1 MSVFFRNIH
10 SRPMPAR
17 VVWPLVLFLLLSLP
31 ACSSSRESYLKS
43 ALKNATQEEVVEQ
56 LGEPWKKKSSLLR
69 GQTRWVYRYAL
80 TQDELDPMGV
90 DKLGRS
96 VFQATESV
104 TAMMGLGGGSGN
116 PLDPGIRPH
125 CFHYVL
131 TFDEATKICL
141 LYTSPSPRDRTRS
154 RMPSSA

>member
-1 MSVFFRNIH
+1 MNTFFRNAR
-10 SRPMPAR
+10 SRPLPAR
-17 VVWPLVLFLLLSLP
+17 MMWSLVLFLILSLP
-31 ACSSSRESYLKS
+31 ACSSSRESYLNG

-69 GQTRWVYRYAL
+69 SQATWIYRYAL

-104 TAMMGLGGGSGN
+104 GAMMGLGGNSDN
-116 PLDPGIRPH
+116 PLNPDTRPL

-131 TFDEATKICL
+131 TFDEATKILQRWGREACADTDL
-141 LYTSPSPRDRTRS
+141 
-154 RMPSSA
+154 